1 MFCLRTQHLDLQEEE
16 SIQERLHL
24 MMLLVLLSRLWGY
37 IRKKTV
43 PLVYTS
49 SVQQQLANE
58 SPYLNNKKN
67 IPLAIVQPEDAT
79 TVRIP
84 LIFY

>member
-1 MFCLRTQHLDLQEEE
+1 MFCLHTQHLDLQDEE

-37 IRKKTV
+37 ISKKTV
-43 PLVYTS
+43 PLVYTC

-67 IPLAIVQPEDAT
+67 LPHATVQPEDAT
-79 TVRIP
+79 TVRIS